1 MQHLSQ
7 DAEHKIN
14 ENRMQLESQVRRF
27 FPYLHLLKLNIK
39 LYYCFNY
46 ILFLFAVILFY
57 RGNLESRSCRV
68 PNYVHLSG
76 GCGFDSWDWTNFS
89 LNNSYE
95 KGTIPSLQRKLSF
108 CSIWLVYTEF
118 FFLFFL
124 FAWILWHFVQ
134 THTSC
139 ISYPSFLSY
148 AHGTQCWVETHARAL
163 MLQLPQPLFALLLLA
178 LLSSCFD
185 LLVCWVG
192 NS

>member
-1 MQHLSQ
+1 MLTQENLKLKTSMQHLSQ

-46 ILFLFAVILFY
+46 FLFLFAVILFY

-68 PNYVHLSG
+68 PNYVQLSG

-95 KGTIPSLQRKLSF
+95 KGTIPSLQQKLSF

-124 FAWILWHFVQ
+124 FLLNLMANYAA
-134 THTSC
+134 THLAFP
-139 ISYPSFLSY
+139 IRLYYPKYTRHQFR
-148 AHGTQCWVETHARAL
+148 VESL
-163 MLQLPQPLFALLLLA
+163 
-178 LLSSCFD
+178 C
-185 LLVCWVG
+185 
-192 NS
+192 